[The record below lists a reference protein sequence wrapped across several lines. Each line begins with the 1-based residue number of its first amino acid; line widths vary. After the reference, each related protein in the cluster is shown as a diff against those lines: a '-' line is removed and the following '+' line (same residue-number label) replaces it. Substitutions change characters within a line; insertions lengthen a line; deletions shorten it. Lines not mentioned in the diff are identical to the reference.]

1 MSIFKLL
8 FLFSLKSNYI
18 VSMEK
23 YFMNFAFKCHTCQKT
38 ANRNFFL
45 LNWPPSGF
53 LKFQAKKRSPQ
64 PTQEEQLRNQKNWV
78 NTVISL
84 FKMGPQNV
92 FQAISPCKFLAF
104 GQLSYGLPLLLQ
116 KKKNFSTLTIELWWN
131 GTLLQNDSKKVG
143 NMTLIPHIVPTRN
156 LHSFWNHRT
165 RWV

>member
-1 MSIFKLL
+1 MLHCFSQGLKILKRRGSNKVKKKLPKTLIIEHWMYYIDWTIYTFNRLYNMSIFKLL

-18 VSMEK
+18 VYMAK

-104 GQLSYGLPLLLQ
+104 GQLSYGLPLLL
-116 KKKNFSTLTIELWWN
+116 
-131 GTLLQNDSKKVG
+131 
-143 NMTLIPHIVPTRN
+143 
-156 LHSFWNHRT
+156 
-165 RWV
+165 

>member
-1 MSIFKLL
+1 MA
-8 FLFSLKSNYI
+8 
-18 VSMEK
+18 K
-23 YFMNFAFKCHTCQKT
+23 YFVNFAFKCHTCQKT

-116 KKKNFSTLTIELWWN
+116 KNFFSTLTIELWRNTAPKW
-131 GTLLQNDSKKVG
+131 LQNSGQYDIDS
-143 NMTLIPHIVPTRN
+143 HFVPTRN
-156 LHSFWNHRT
+156 LNSFKNHRT
-165 RWV
+165 RRM

>member
-1 MSIFKLL
+1 MV
-8 FLFSLKSNYI
+8 Y
-18 VSMEK
+18 MEK

-116 KKKNFSTLTIELWWN
+116 KKKFFFSTLTIELWWN
-131 GTLLQNDSKKVG
+131 GTLLQMTPKKRVIWHWFPYCAHE
-143 NMTLIPHIVPTRN
+143 N
-156 LHSFWNHRT
+156 S
-165 RWV
+165 

>member
-1 MSIFKLL
+1 MA
-8 FLFSLKSNYI
+8 
-18 VSMEK
+18 K

-38 ANRNFFL
+38 ANRNFCL
-45 LNWPPSGF
+45 LNWPPPPSGF

-116 KKKNFSTLTIELWWN
+116 KKIFFSTLTIELWRNTAPKW
-131 GTLLQNDSKKVG
+131 LQNSGQYDIDS
-143 NMTLIPHIVPTRN
+143 HIVPTRN
-156 LHSFWNHRT
+156 LNAFKNHRT
-165 RWV
+165 RRM